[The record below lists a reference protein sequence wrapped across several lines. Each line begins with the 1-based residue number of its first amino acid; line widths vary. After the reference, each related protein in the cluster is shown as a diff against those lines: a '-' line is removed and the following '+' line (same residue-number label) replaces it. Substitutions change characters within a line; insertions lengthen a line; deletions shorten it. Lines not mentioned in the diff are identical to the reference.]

1 MNDTFVIVV
10 TVLLTYVHL
19 FNKIATRYFE
29 SDRTLTLEDL
39 ATTLRAHVE
48 SFV

>member
-1 MNDTFVIVV
+1 MNDTFVIVM
-10 TVLLTYVHL
+10 TVLFTYVHL

>member
-10 TVLLTYVHL
+10 TVLFAYVHL

-48 SFV
+48 SFF

>member
-1 MNDTFVIVV
+1 MNETFVIVI
-10 TVLLTYVHL
+10 TVLFTYVHV
-19 FNKIATRYFE
+19 FNKIATLYFE

-39 ATTLRAHVE
+39 ATTLRVHVE

>member
-10 TVLLTYVHL
+10 TMLFTYVHV
-19 FNKIATRYFE
+19 FNKIANLYFE
-29 SDRTLTLEDL
+29 SDRTLTLEGL